1 MEWTRV
7 TLLSG
12 LFFLAALGLAAQ
24 QPADAILGTY
34 MTEGGKA
41 KIVVSKQGTRYI
53 GTLVWTRRGDVLD
66 SKNPDKAEAQKKLV
80 GKVILH
86 DLQHDEDADY
96 KGGKIY
102 DPDLQLQGHAPGG
115 RQPQGARL
123 HRGVPFRAYNPLDAP
138 ALAALRRVGFAVRK
152 GTL

>member
-1 MEWTRV
+1 MMQKHSSLRRLFLSLAF
-7 TLLSG
+7 TLLS
-12 LFFLAALGLAAQ
+12 ALGLAAQ

-102 DPDLQLQGHAPGG
+102 DPESGKTYSCKATRQADGNLKVRGFIGASLFG
-115 RQPQGARL
+115 RT
-123 HRGVPFRAYNPLDAP
+123 
-138 ALAALRRVGFAVRK
+138 
-152 GTL
+152 TLWTRQR

>member
-1 MEWTRV
+1 MTQKHSSLRRLFLSLAFV
-7 TLLSG
+7 LLS
-12 LFFLAALGLAAQ
+12 ALGLAAQ

-66 SKNPDKAEAQKKLV
+66 SKNPDKAEAEKKLV
-80 GKVILH
+80 GKVILR
-86 DLQHDEDADY
+86 DLKHDEDADY

-102 DPDLQLQGHAPGG
+102 DPESGKTYSCKATRQADGNLKVRGFIGASLFG
-115 RQPQGARL
+115 RT
-123 HRGVPFRAYNPLDAP
+123 
-138 ALAALRRVGFAVRK
+138 
-152 GTL
+152 TLWTRQR

>member
-1 MEWTRV
+1 MMQKYSSLRRLFLSLAF
-7 TLLSG
+7 TLLS
-12 LFFLAALGLAAQ
+12 ALGLAAQ

-53 GTLVWTRRGDVLD
+53 GTLVWTRRGDILD
-66 SKNPDKAEAQKKLV
+66 SKNPDKAEAEKKLV

-102 DPDLQLQGHAPGG
+102 DPESGKTYSCKATRQADGNLKVRGFIGASLFG
-115 RQPQGARL
+115 RT
-123 HRGVPFRAYNPLDAP
+123 
-138 ALAALRRVGFAVRK
+138 
-152 GTL
+152 TLWTRQR

>member
-1 MEWTRV
+1 MMQKDSSLRRLFLSLAF
-7 TLLSG
+7 TLLS
-12 LFFLAALGLAAQ
+12 ALGLAAQ

-102 DPDLQLQGHAPGG
+102 DPESGKTYSCKATRQADGNLKVRGFIGASLFG
-115 RQPQGARL
+115 RT
-123 HRGVPFRAYNPLDAP
+123 
-138 ALAALRRVGFAVRK
+138 
-152 GTL
+152 TLWTRQR

>member
-1 MEWTRV
+1 MMQKHSSLRRLFLSLAF
-7 TLLSG
+7 TLLS
-12 LFFLAALGLAAQ
+12 ALGLAAQ

-102 DPDLQLQGHAPGG
+102 DPESGKTYSCKATRQVDGNLKVRGFIGASLFG
-115 RQPQGARL
+115 RT
-123 HRGVPFRAYNPLDAP
+123 
-138 ALAALRRVGFAVRK
+138 
-152 GTL
+152 TLWTRQR

>member
-1 MEWTRV
+1 MMQKYSSLRRLFLSLAF
-7 TLLSG
+7 TLLS
-12 LFFLAALGLAAQ
+12 ALGLAAQ

-53 GTLVWTRRGDVLD
+53 GTLVWTRRGDILD

-86 DLQHDEDADY
+86 DLQHEEDADY

-102 DPDLQLQGHAPGG
+102 DPESGKTYSCKATRQADGNLKVRGFIGASLFG
-115 RQPQGARL
+115 RT
-123 HRGVPFRAYNPLDAP
+123 
-138 ALAALRRVGFAVRK
+138 
-152 GTL
+152 TLWTRQR

>member
-1 MEWTRV
+1 MMQKHSSLRRLFLSLAF
-7 TLLSG
+7 TLLS
-12 LFFLAALGLAAQ
+12 ALGLAAQ

-102 DPDLQLQGHAPGG
+102 DTESSKTYSCKATRQADGNLKVRGFIGASLFG
-115 RQPQGARL
+115 RT
-123 HRGVPFRAYNPLDAP
+123 
-138 ALAALRRVGFAVRK
+138 
-152 GTL
+152 TLWTRQR

>member
-1 MEWTRV
+1 MMQKYSSLRRLFLSLAF
-7 TLLSG
+7 TLLS
-12 LFFLAALGLAAQ
+12 ALGLTAQ

-53 GTLVWTRRGDVLD
+53 GTLVWTRRGDILD

-102 DPDLQLQGHAPGG
+102 DPESGKTYSCKATRQADGNLKVRGFIGASLFG
-115 RQPQGARL
+115 RT
-123 HRGVPFRAYNPLDAP
+123 
-138 ALAALRRVGFAVRK
+138 
-152 GTL
+152 TLWTRQR

>member
-1 MEWTRV
+1 MMQKYSSLRRLFLSLAF
-7 TLLSG
+7 TLLS
-12 LFFLAALGLAAQ
+12 ALGLAAQ

-66 SKNPDKAEAQKKLV
+66 SKNPDKAEAEKKLV

-102 DPDLQLQGHAPGG
+102 DPESGKTYSCKATRQADGNLKVRGFIGASLFG
-115 RQPQGARL
+115 RT
-123 HRGVPFRAYNPLDAP
+123 
-138 ALAALRRVGFAVRK
+138 
-152 GTL
+152 TLWTRQR

>member
-1 MEWTRV
+1 MMQKHSSLRRLFLSLGFV
-7 TLLSG
+7 LLS
-12 LFFLAALGLAAQ
+12 ALGLEAQ

-66 SKNPDKAEAQKKLV
+66 SKNPDKTEAEKKLV

-86 DLQHDEDADY
+86 DLQYDEGADY

-102 DPDLQLQGHAPGG
+102 DPESGKTYSCKATRQADDNLKVRGFIGASLFG
-115 RQPQGARL
+115 RT
-123 HRGVPFRAYNPLDAP
+123 
-138 ALAALRRVGFAVRK
+138 
-152 GTL
+152 TLWTRQR

>member
-1 MEWTRV
+1 MMQKHSSLRRLFLSLAFV
-7 TLLSG
+7 LLS
-12 LFFLAALGLAAQ
+12 ALGLSAQ

-66 SKNPDKAEAQKKLV
+66 SKNPDKAEAEKKLV
-80 GKVILH
+80 GKVILR
-86 DLQHDEDADY
+86 DLQYDEGADY

-102 DPDLQLQGHAPGG
+102 DPESGKTYSCKATHQADGNLKVRGFIGASLFG
-115 RQPQGARL
+115 RT
-123 HRGVPFRAYNPLDAP
+123 
-138 ALAALRRVGFAVRK
+138 
-152 GTL
+152 TLWTRQR

>member
-1 MEWTRV
+1 MMQTHSSLRRLFLSLAF
-7 TLLSG
+7 TLLS
-12 LFFLAALGLAAQ
+12 ALGLAAQ

-102 DPDLQLQGHAPGG
+102 DPESGKTYSCKATRQADGNLKVRGFIGASLFG
-115 RQPQGARL
+115 RT
-123 HRGVPFRAYNPLDAP
+123 
-138 ALAALRRVGFAVRK
+138 
-152 GTL
+152 TLWTRQR

>member
-1 MEWTRV
+1 MMQKYSSLRRLFLSLAF
-7 TLLSG
+7 TLLS
-12 LFFLAALGLAAQ
+12 ALGLAAQ

-102 DPDLQLQGHAPGG
+102 DPESGKTYSCKATRQADGNLKVRGFIGASLFG
-115 RQPQGARL
+115 RT
-123 HRGVPFRAYNPLDAP
+123 
-138 ALAALRRVGFAVRK
+138 
-152 GTL
+152 TLWTRQR

>member
-1 MEWTRV
+1 MMQKHSSLRRLFLSLGFV
-7 TLLSG
+7 LLS
-12 LFFLAALGLAAQ
+12 ALGLAAQ

-66 SKNPDKAEAQKKLV
+66 SKNPDKTEAEKKLV
-80 GKVILH
+80 GKVILR
-86 DLQHDEDADY
+86 DLKHDEDADY

-102 DPDLQLQGHAPGG
+102 DPESGKTYSCKATRQADGNLKVRGFIGASLFG
-115 RQPQGARL
+115 RT
-123 HRGVPFRAYNPLDAP
+123 
-138 ALAALRRVGFAVRK
+138 
-152 GTL
+152 TLWTRQR

>member
-1 MEWTRV
+1 MMQKYSSLRRLFLSLAF
-7 TLLSG
+7 TLLS
-12 LFFLAALGLAAQ
+12 ALGLTAQ

-102 DPDLQLQGHAPGG
+102 DPESGKTYSCKATRQADGNLKVRGFIGASLFG
-115 RQPQGARL
+115 RT
-123 HRGVPFRAYNPLDAP
+123 
-138 ALAALRRVGFAVRK
+138 
-152 GTL
+152 TLWTRQR

>member
-1 MEWTRV
+1 MMQKHSSLRRLFLSLGFV
-7 TLLSG
+7 LLS
-12 LFFLAALGLAAQ
+12 ALGLAAQ

-66 SKNPDKAEAQKKLV
+66 SKNPDKAEAEKKLV
-80 GKVILH
+80 GKVILR
-86 DLQHDEDADY
+86 DLKHDEDADY

-102 DPDLQLQGHAPGG
+102 DPESGKTYSCKATRQADGNLKVRGFIGASLFG
-115 RQPQGARL
+115 RT
-123 HRGVPFRAYNPLDAP
+123 
-138 ALAALRRVGFAVRK
+138 
-152 GTL
+152 TLWTRQR

>member
-1 MEWTRV
+1 MMQKYSSLRRLFLSLAF
-7 TLLSG
+7 TLLST
-12 LFFLAALGLAAQ
+12 LGLTAQ

-102 DPDLQLQGHAPGG
+102 DPESGKTYSCKATRQADGNLKVRGFIGASLFG
-115 RQPQGARL
+115 RT
-123 HRGVPFRAYNPLDAP
+123 
-138 ALAALRRVGFAVRK
+138 
-152 GTL
+152 TLWTRQR

>member
-1 MEWTRV
+1 MMQKHSSLRRLFLSLAF
-7 TLLSG
+7 TLLS
-12 LFFLAALGLAAQ
+12 ALGLAAQ

-53 GTLVWTRRGDVLD
+53 GTLVWTRRGDILD

-102 DPDLQLQGHAPGG
+102 DPESGKTYSCKATRQADGNLKVRGFIGASLFG
-115 RQPQGARL
+115 RT
-123 HRGVPFRAYNPLDAP
+123 
-138 ALAALRRVGFAVRK
+138 
-152 GTL
+152 TLWTRQR